1 MLEFSDKYLAVINAV
16 ISTVFIIIL
25 YVLFGLLRKKFDKL
39 KSFWIIYW
47 ALGLIVLLGFLF
59 LMSITIKM
67 NYTFADVAVD
77 VMLGN
82 DVLLYCSLIYFFIM
96 LSIFYLWYKRGNKH
110 ISYFVIFWVL
120 SIVFG
125 YLLFKAS
132 IMISKYFIILKYFGG

>member
-67 NYTFADVAVD
+67 N
-77 VMLGN
+77 
-82 DVLLYCSLIYFFIM
+82 
-96 LSIFYLWYKRGNKH
+96 
-110 ISYFVIFWVL
+110 
-120 SIVFG
+120 
-125 YLLFKAS
+125 
-132 IMISKYFIILKYFGG
+132 